1 MKEFSRVFNR
11 KTFLLLLILCLI
23 NTAILILCADPA
35 KEITQTGEE
44 LDAYLEH
51 YPEFIDK
58 TVANGEVMSM
68 LNVQSLQSPLSLQLF
83 ESSQACPDS

>member
-1 MKEFSRVFNR
+1 MREFSRVFNR

-44 LDAYLEH
+44 LNAYLEH
-51 YPEFIDK
+51 YPEFIEK
-58 TVANGEVMSM
+58 TNQGDEYYTCKVEK
-68 LNVQSLQSPLSLQLF
+68 
-83 ESSQACPDS
+83 